1 MAIRKLGELS
11 GVQIKRIVK
20 PVGVRLRCEF
30 LASKVEPI
38 EFEISGDLAL
48 AFAKEMENLLPDSK
62 KRRPA
67 RPSGGKSGRK
77 SR

>member
-11 GVQIKRIVK
+11 GVYIKRIVK

-30 LASKVEPI
+30 LAPKIEPI

-48 AFAKEMENLLPDSK
+48 AFAKEMENLLPDTK
-62 KRRPA
+62 KQRPA
-67 RPSGGKSGRK
+67 RRSGSKPARK
-77 SR
+77 SK